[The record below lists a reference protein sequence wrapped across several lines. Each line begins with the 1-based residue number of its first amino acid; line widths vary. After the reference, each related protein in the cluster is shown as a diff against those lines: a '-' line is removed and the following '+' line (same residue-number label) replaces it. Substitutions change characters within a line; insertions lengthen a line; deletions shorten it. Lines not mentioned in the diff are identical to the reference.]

1 MKPPRRRS
9 HIKPDMLLIAC
20 PYCGARPEV
29 EFTYG
34 GEAHIARPAD
44 PAAVSDEDWA
54 EYLFMRTNPK
64 GEHAER
70 WRHTH
75 GCGRFF
81 NAVRDTVSD
90 HFLAYYKVGERRP
103 ETR

>member
-1 MKPPRRRS
+1 
-9 HIKPDMLLIAC
+9 MLLIAC
-20 PYCGARPEV
+20 PSCGERPEI

-44 PAAVSDEDWA
+44 PSAMSDEEWGA
-54 EYLFMRTNPK
+54 FLYARTNPK
-64 GEHAER
+64 GTLAER
-70 WRHTH
+70 WRHTN

-90 HFLAYYKVGERRP
+90 FFVTTYKSGEARP
-103 ETR
+103 DVTQTRTV